1 MSVKGGKFFRWLH
14 GRKFQII
21 FLQEVYSSR
30 DIEKIWSAEWGG
42 KEVFCH
48 GTNIVAVLLSCFT
61 HRLTLTWNMSR
72 SVKGAGILFCAL
84 KLMTTDSL
92 LSMFTPQ
99 TISKPKWIF

>member
-42 KEVFCH
+42 KIVFCH
-48 GTNIVAVLLSCFT
+48 GTKHIAVLLSCST
-61 HRLTLTWNMSR
+61 HRSTLMWNMLR
-72 SVKGAGILFCAL
+72 SARGAGKLFCAL
-84 KLMTTDSL
+84 KSMTADSL
-92 LSMFTPQ
+92 L
-99 TISKPKWIF
+99 